1 MTHRLSSLVPTPL
14 QFTGS
19 WSLQKHPHLGHGSAA
34 SLSLKP
40 LSISC
45 HCTPWLDSNIVF
57 LLKKQLLNSSSV
69 LWPWLRGSTGYQS
82 RISVGLL
89 SCTLNH
95 PQTLDHT
102 QALRMQARRSCS
114 SNLFPQM
121 SQGSSSSVNWL
132 FHLCAWAKSCI
143 PQWVTE
149 CHRNLKPMLTLAGSL
164 HSGTR

>member
-1 MTHRLSSLVPTPL
+1 MTHKLSSLVPIPL

-40 LSISC
+40 LNISC
-45 HCTPWLDSNIVF
+45 HSTRWLDSNIIF

-69 LWPWLRGSTGYQS
+69 SWLWLRDSTGHRS
-82 RISVGLL
+82 RISIGLP

-95 PQTLDHT
+95 PQTSDHT
-102 QALRMQARRSCS
+102 RALRMQARRSCS
-114 SNLFPQM
+114 SNLFPQT
-121 SQGSSSSVNWL
+121 SQGSSSSVDPL
-132 FHLCAWAKSCI
+132 FHLCAWAKSHN

-149 CHRNLKPMLTLAGSL
+149 CHRNLKPMLTLMGSL
-164 HSGTR
+164 H